1 MSDRHVCVTHY
12 ESDTRTPLLCGKCAC
27 LTPVKVITLNM
38 TWAHQYSQQVHVTV
52 QEGNGFKALLKGSMP
67 AWAVQEA
74 GAPAEVWL
82 DIQAPEDTDSL
93 LLDVI
98 WVNKTATR
106 LPEVI
111 TLSAFVQ
118 IPSLIPSFVLFYMV
132 TGATQGQ

>member
-1 MSDRHVCVTHY
+1 MLQV
-12 ESDTRTPLLCGKCAC
+12 GK
-27 LTPVKVITLNM
+27 
-38 TWAHQYSQQVHVTV
+38 
-52 QEGNGFKALLKGSMP
+52 GFKALLKGSMP

-106 LPEVI
+106 LPEVR
-111 TLSAFVQ
+111 TSLHTSCGYVCLCDAPAVRKSAYSVRLGVCRAQQLSRLNADGEHE
-118 IPSLIPSFVLFYMV
+118 VLLSMCKRMV
-132 TGATQGQ
+132 

>member
-1 MSDRHVCVTHY
+1 MPAWAMRPAQQPNNGNVPNKRPSF
-12 ESDTRTPLLCGKCAC
+12 AC
-27 LTPVKVITLNM
+27 CL
-38 TWAHQYSQQVHVTV
+38 QDGS
-52 QEGNGFKALLKGSMP
+52 GFKALLKGSMP

-106 LPEVI
+106 LPEVP
-111 TLSAFVQ
+111 F
-118 IPSLIPSFVLFYMV
+118 
-132 TGATQGQ
+132 